1 MPRLA
6 PAPGAAVAL
15 PYAGSGTARR
25 ALVAIGLLGVTT
37 ALLMGYMKEEARGS
51 YSIYGELTQQ
61 QGHGLFNP
69 SPGLY
74 P

>member
-1 MPRLA
+1 
-6 PAPGAAVAL
+6 
-15 PYAGSGTARR
+15 
-25 ALVAIGLLGVTT
+25 
-37 ALLMGYMKEEARGS
+37 MGYMKEEARGS